1 MDASVLEH
9 RIQTRDGRWLQVQEA
24 GDPTGTPVLYH
35 NGSPNSRFIYQGT
48 AEEAAAHGVRI
59 LCYDRPGYGASTHQ
73 PDRRIADCAADVS
86 TIADAL
92 GISRLGVYGASGGGA
107 HALACA
113 ALLPDLVPAVAVLAG
128 MAPWGAEDL
137 DYFDGMGEMNAEDIQ
152 LYLSDEAAWRKKGVQ
167 DRIDMITVEPDQVH
181 AMLET
186 LISPADAAV
195 LTPHLVEYLVAS
207 TRDGLAP
214 GEEGW
219 AQDAVAHMVDWGFE
233 LDSITTPVLLLHGR
247 QDRFVP
253 FGHGVWLS
261 QHIPG
266 VEARLTDE
274 DGHLTLHE
282 NHQGE
287 VFDWLLERM

>member
-1 MDASVLEH
+1 VLEH
-9 RIQTRDGRWLQVQEA
+9 RIRTPDGRWLQVQEA
-24 GDPTGTPVLYH
+24 GDPSGNPVLYH
-35 NGSPNSRFIYQGT
+35 NGSPNSRLIYDGT

-59 LCYDRPGYGASTHQ
+59 LCYDRPGYGGSTHL
-73 PDRRIADCAADVS
+73 PDRTIAGCAVDVRAIADD
-86 TIADAL
+86 L

-113 ALLPDLVPAVAVLAG
+113 ALLPELVPAAAVMAG
-128 MAPWGAEDL
+128 LAPWGAEGL
-137 DYFDGMGEMNAEDIQ
+137 DYFEGMGEMNVEDIQ
-152 LYLSDEAAWRKKGVQ
+152 LYLSDQPAWRQKGLQ
-167 DRIDMITVEPDQVH
+167 DRIDMITVAPDQVLTL
-181 AMLET
+181 LES
-186 LISPADAAV
+186 LVSPADAAV
-195 LTPHLVEYLVAS
+195 LTGDLVEYLVAC

-214 GEEGW
+214 GDEGW
-219 AQDAVAHMVDWGFE
+219 AQDAVAHMIDWGFE
-233 LDSITTPVLLLHGR
+233 LDSITTPVLLLHGS

-274 DGHLTLHE
+274 DGHLTLHA

-287 VFDWLLERM
+287 VFDWLLDRM